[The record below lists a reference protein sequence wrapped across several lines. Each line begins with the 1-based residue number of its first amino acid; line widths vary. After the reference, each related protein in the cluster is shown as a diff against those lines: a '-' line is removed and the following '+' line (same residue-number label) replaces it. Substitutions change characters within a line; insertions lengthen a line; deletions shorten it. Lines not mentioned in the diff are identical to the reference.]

1 MTEHTPGPF
10 CIKCGEVNG
19 EVFRLREVNA
29 DLLAA
34 LQRLRGEALHGDYVP
49 SAYIIDVV
57 RAAIAKATGGA

>member
-1 MTEHTPGPF
+1 MSEHTPGPF

-34 LQRLRGEALHGDYVP
+34 LREIVQCAGGCDEYRPFEFIA
-49 SAYIIDVV
+49 
-57 RAAIAKATGGA
+57 RAAIAKATGGV